1 MQRQDID
8 PKRLFVIVVLAT
20 LFIFAYQAYLILFPL
35 QSTQSQGN
43 QTIKEEKAP
52 QEVPHPLAGTTPH
65 ALNML

>member
-8 PKRLFVIVVLAT
+8 PKKLFVIVVLAT
-20 LFIFAYQAYLILFPL
+20 LFIFAYQAYLIFFPP

-52 QEVPHPLAGTTPH
+52 Q
-65 ALNML
+65 